1 MDGPYRLRIL
11 KLPQRDADARHDND
25 SNDIMGIKMKSIVA
39 VAILSAV
46 MFAAPL
52 ACAAD
57 KVAADAELRAMW
69 KSVQADK
76 KAYVASVLNLTPA
89 EAKKFWPIYDEYQRD
104 LDMYNRRRNLVLEG
118 LISSD
123 KPVSDLY
130 AKQLSS
136 EMIAVDEGEIKAR
149 RKMQSKL
156 IQARLLSPL
165 PAKKA
170 ALYLQ
175 LESKI
180 RAVQLYGIAEEFP
193 LIK

>member
-1 MDGPYRLRIL
+1 
-11 KLPQRDADARHDND
+11 
-25 SNDIMGIKMKSIVA
+25 MKRNVA
-39 VAILSAV
+39 AVILSAIMIV
-46 MFAAPL
+46 APL
-52 ACAAD
+52 ASAAD
-57 KVAADAELRAMW
+57 KVAADAELKSMW
-69 KSVQADK
+69 KAIQSDK

-89 EAKKFWPIYDEYQRD
+89 EAKKFWPIYDQYQRD
-104 LDMYNRRRNLVLEG
+104 LDMYNRRRNVALEG
-118 LISSD
+118 LINSD

-136 EMIAVDEGEIKAR
+136 ELIAVDEGEIKAR

-175 LESKI
+175 VESRI